1 MPERK
6 KNDRVRGDRYS
17 LNQLQSS
24 PTPPLTR
31 KMVKHA
37 CCSLYIMSS
46 LHTVWCGNQCVI
58 CILQVHVVICI
69 LQVHVVICILQVHV
83 VICILQV
90 HVVIC
95 ILQVHVGICI
105 LQVHVGICILQVHV
119 VICILQV
126 HVGICILQV
135 HVGICILQVYVV
147 DSRNAIAN
155 LALVPQYRYISAV
168 MNKRVVRKRC
178 TTSCTTSAT
187 IGLSSHDCNTVSV
200 TLCTQRLMSTH
211 YTFRS
216 QRSAR
221 LYCCWNC
228 YSNNF
233 QPYFALQLVLRLHV
247 L

>member
-1 MPERK
+1 M
-6 KNDRVRGDRYS
+6 RGDRYS

-46 LHTVWCGNQCVI
+46 LHTVWCGNQC
-58 CILQVHVVICI
+58 
-69 LQVHVVICILQVHV
+69 
-83 VICILQV
+83 
-90 HVVIC
+90 
-95 ILQVHVGICI
+95 
-105 LQVHVGICILQVHV
+105 